1 MRIALA
7 YCAVTVASAAPF
19 MPRPNVNMS
28 RGSKIRLTMPESMTA
43 MNGVF
48 ASLAAWKP
56 PPSATTMPT
65 AGTPIARS
73 CM

>member
-48 ASLAAWKP
+48 ASLAA
-56 PPSATTMPT
+56 
-65 AGTPIARS
+65 
-73 CM
+73 